1 MKTSRIRILV
11 VDDHFM
17 IRLGLVSALARER
30 DMEVVGEARTGW
42 QALELFEQLQPAV
55 TLMDGRL
62 PDLHGVEVTRRIV
75 AAHPQ
80 ARILMISIDDTA
92 EDIRRALEAGAWGF
106 LPKASEKNEMVYA
119 IRAVAG
125 GERFLSMEVAHR
137 LAERNLLVPLS
148 ERELEVLR
156 LVAQGK
162 TNKAIASDLG
172 MGEATV
178 KTHLSHILSK
188 LSAPDRTRAVTL
200 ALERGLLR
208 L

>member
-1 MKTSRIRILV
+1 MKTARIRILV

-17 IRLGLVSALARER
+17 VRLGLVSAFARER
-30 DMEVVGEARTGW
+30 DMEVVGEARTGSE
-42 QALELFEQLQPAV
+42 ALESFEKLKPDV

-80 ARILMISIDDTA
+80 ARILMVSIDDTA
-92 EDIRRALEAGAWGF
+92 EDIHRALGAGAWGCVT
-106 LPKASEKNEMVYA
+106 KASEKNEMIYA
-119 IRAVAG
+119 VRAVAA
-125 GERFLSMEVAHR
+125 GERFLSAD
-137 LAERNLLVPLS
+137 LAQKLAQRNLFVPLS
-148 ERELEVLR
+148 EREIEVLR

-162 TNKAIASDLG
+162 TNKAIASELG

-178 KTHLSHILSK
+178 KTHLSHILWK

-200 ALERGLLR
+200 AMERGLLR